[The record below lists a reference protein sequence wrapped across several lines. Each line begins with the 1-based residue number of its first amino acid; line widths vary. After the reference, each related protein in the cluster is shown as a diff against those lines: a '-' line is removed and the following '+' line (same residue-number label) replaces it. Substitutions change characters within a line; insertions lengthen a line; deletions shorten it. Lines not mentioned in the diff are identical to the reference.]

1 MLSRAASDEYRYSS
15 QSSGQSMGRWHC
27 ERVVAVADRDG
38 EREERGRVREK
49 ESERGGGEM
58 SVKRVYQDMKKKN
71 GQQTVVIYKRVW
83 EPERERGRESERERE
98 KRERAYKRK
107 RRTRSGGSSLRK
119 HRAFFPRCILP
130 HPGMTGGERQRSAV
144 LEGEKHREKF

>member
-1 MLSRAASDEYRYSS
+1 M
-15 QSSGQSMGRWHC
+15 
-27 ERVVAVADRDG
+27 
-38 EREERGRVREK
+38 
-49 ESERGGGEM
+49 
-58 SVKRVYQDMKKKN
+58 
-71 GQQTVVIYKRVW
+71 IYKRVW
-83 EPERERGRESERERE
+83 EPERERERESERERE
-98 KRERAYKRK
+98 REKRDRAYKRK